1 MLFSILCLLIAI
13 APTFAMDNDTIVAV
27 ENPAQLQ
34 SDYYIDANIEND
46 GNGSADNPYNKW
58 NSDKIPDNSVVHL
71 ANGEYRLNK
80 AKTYVNLTIIG
91 EDSGKTIIGYLDV
104 VGFTSNGLITL
115 KNVTISDFRINL
127 AQNANLSAVN
137 TIFKGS
143 SASNSI
149 IYSTNRNFGGNT
161 VILDNCSFYDNYA
174 QYGGAINLVESK
186 LNITDSLFA
195 DNHADYWGGAIACDG
210 VEVYMSNCK
219 FINDY
224 ATNEAGG
231 AIFLK
236 DSKLKANNLV
246 LFNCS
251 SLFGGSITSLFGDLN
266 LINVTANGNRAKY
279 YGGAIYKMY
288 TTFELYNST
297 FENNSALNGGAL
309 FVDNVGDF
317 KINSNYFA
325 NNNAST
331 GGAVYSVLS
340 DSYCDIVDKHLNNT
354 FKNNKANFYDDVY
367 QSECVNL
374 TIGSNDY
381 ILIHYN
387 SSFNGTLPDRYD
399 LRELG
404 LVTSVKNQGNGG
416 NCWAFSALAALES
429 AILKSL
435 NVSYDLSE
443 ENMKNLASMYSD
455 YGWAMDTNEGGYDRM
470 AIGYL
475 TSWLGPVNESDD
487 AYDGKSLLSPVLT
500 SFMHVQNVVF
510 LKRDNYT
517 DNDAIKK
524 AIIDY
529 GAVSTSL
536 YWSSSYLSG
545 KNYYYTGDQGS
556 NHAVVIV
563 GWDDNYDASN
573 FKTKPKGNGAWIMKN
588 SHSSSSGEKGY
599 FYVSYYDTRFVEPG
613 RYTSYTFVLND
624 TVRYDKNYQYDI
636 PGRTDYFLNES
647 GTVWYKNKF
656 ISSDNE
662 YLAAV
667 STYFEKDTDWDLFV
681 YVNDELKLTQSGFSQ
696 SSYKTIDLDTLIP
709 LNVGDIFEVV
719 FKISVDKEAGVP
731 ISEFISL
738 NSEMYSENISFI
750 SYDGENWV
758 DFYDLEWQYPD
769 HSYYSQVAC
778 IKAFT
783 VLNPINS
790 IIKLTPCNIDN
801 NAMDIIASVI
811 DEYGNYIKYGAVTFN
826 LSGVYKNVTI
836 SNGIARL
843 SNISIK
849 EGINRFSAEFNA
861 VGYNSSS
868 DILFISDS
876 PVSTSISLDVLSQY
890 NPVIFKAEVLDQN
903 NNPVECGVVTFNVD
917 GVNYTVDVLNGV
929 AVLNHT
935 FKTFGLKDISVS
947 FNDLYCYSESN
958 ANRSVVI
965 SNIIT
970 SIKLNIDNHFN
981 PINITAEVMDSN
993 GNKVNQGIVI
1003 FTVEGIDYTVDVV
1016 DGVANL
1022 INTFDIGFNSLE
1034 ATYFDEKYL
1043 YNSSTSSDS
1052 FIVSLKPTTIRL
1064 NINPDEVVNNPVNI
1078 TATVID
1084 SDNNLVKTGKVV
1096 FSFDDENIV
1105 VPVENG
1111 KASISNIFK
1120 TFGLKDIFA
1129 RFIDVSYYGS
1139 STASV
1144 SFNVSKINVDLS
1156 INIEKNLRDVNIY
1169 LDFSKK
1175 INEYVNVLIDGVRHV
1190 IETNEGS
1197 AVINLYNLS
1206 NGKYSVTAFVD
1217 SYIYNSNNQTTSFEI
1232 EDIPTNI
1239 LCSDEIFYLNDKMYY
1254 SVILKDKTGLPV
1266 SNHKVRLTV
1275 DNKIINA
1282 VTDSKGKASFK
1293 LDLTVGKY
1301 DALIEFAGDNYY
1313 LKSNSTK
1320 LITVETSVILPSA
1333 TKYALNSKFSF
1344 KLLDSQ
1350 GNPLKNENV
1359 KITIDN
1365 EEFSIVSDS
1374 NGNVYYTIN
1383 LNIGNH
1389 QITVTNPDTGEVKT
1403 QTINVV
1409 ARITG
1414 NKDLTMYYGAGSSY
1428 KVRVYG
1434 DNGNIAKNVVVKFT
1448 INGKTYSVRTD
1459 TNGYASLKIG
1469 LNPKT
1474 YTIVTNYNGYKVS
1487 NKVVVKPTLI
1497 CYDKTVKKY
1506 KTFSY
1511 TVKLLDKKG
1520 KILKNKYVSVKFKG
1534 KTYKAKTNS
1543 KGIAT
1548 FKLSSNSIGKYTLT
1562 ATYGSA
1568 KMSKSIMVKK

>member
-149 IYSTNRNFGGNT
+149 IYSTNRDFGGNT

-236 DSKLKANNLV
+236 DSNLKACNLE
-246 LFNCS
+246 LINCS
-251 SLFGGSITSLFGDLN
+251 SLFGGSIASLYGDLN
-266 LINVTANGNRAKY
+266 LINVTATGNRAKY

-288 TTFELYNST
+288 SSFELYNST

-340 DSYCDIVDKHLNNT
+340 DSYYDIVDKHLNNT
-354 FKNNKANFYDDVY
+354 FKNNKANFYEDVY
-367 QSECVNL
+367 QSEFANL
-374 TIGSNDY
+374 TIGNNEY
-381 ILIHYN
+381 ILMRYN
-387 SSFNGTLPDRYD
+387 SSYDGSLPARYD

-429 AILKSL
+429 SILKSI
-435 NVSYDLSE
+435 NVYYDLSE

-455 YGWAMDTNEGGYDRM
+455 YGWAMDTNNGGYEKM

-475 TSWLGPVNESDD
+475 TSWLGPVNESEDTYN
-487 AYDGKSLLSPVLT
+487 AKSLLSPVLA

-517 DNDAIKK
+517 DNDVIKK

-545 KNYYYTGDQGS
+545 KNYYYTGDQGP

-599 FYVSYYDTRFVEPG
+599 FYVSYYDTKFVEPG
-613 RYTSYTFVLND
+613 RYVTYAFVLND
-624 TVRYDKNYQYDI
+624 TIRYDKNYQYDI
-636 PGRTDYFLNES
+636 PGRTDYFFNES
-647 GTVWYKNKF
+647 GIVWYKNKF

-667 STYFEKDTDWDLFV
+667 STYFEKDTDWDLFI

-719 FKISVDKEAGVP
+719 FKISVDKDAGVP
-731 ISEFISL
+731 ISESISL
-738 NSEMYSENISFI
+738 NTELYCEDISFI
-750 SYDGENWV
+750 SYDGINWV

-769 HSYYSQVAC
+769 HLYYSQVAC

-783 VLNPINS
+783 VLDKIN
-790 IIKLTPCNIDN
+790 TE
-801 NAMDIIASVI
+801 VI
-811 DEYGNYIKYGAVTFN
+811 
-826 LSGVYKNVTI
+826 LNVT
-836 SNGIARL
+836 
-843 SNISIK
+843 
-849 EGINRFSAEFNA
+849 
-861 VGYNSSS
+861 NS
-868 DILFISDS
+868 F
-876 PVSTSISLDVLSQY
+876 
-890 NPVIFKAEVLDQN
+890 
-903 NNPVECGVVTFNVD
+903 NPVEITANILTQYGTPVNSGKVTFNVD
-917 GVNYTVDVLNGV
+917 GKNIEVNVKNGV
-929 AVLNHT
+929 AKFNYLFENLDYNIVKAT
-935 FKTFGLKDISVS
+935 FTGVG
-947 FNDLYCYSESN
+947 YES
-958 ANRSVVI
+958 S
-965 SNIIT
+965 SSSIIT
-970 SIKLNIDNHFN
+970 KAHEVILTADDLSAYYGNIYYSVRLADTNNNPVSNKQIKFYVDNEYYF
-981 PINITAEVMDSN
+981 
-993 GNKVNQGIVI
+993 
-1003 FTVEGIDYTVDVV
+1003 VETDAK
-1016 DGVANL
+1016 GVAAIRLNL
-1022 INTFDIGFNSLE
+1022 NVGNYKIKIGFNDSSYSPFRLE
-1034 ATYFDEKYL
+1034 
-1043 YNSSTSSDS
+1043 
-1052 FIVSLKPTTIRL
+1052 R
-1064 NINPDEVVNNPVNI
+1064 
-1078 TATVID
+1078 
-1084 SDNNLVKTGKVV
+1084 
-1096 FSFDDENIV
+1096 NIV
-1105 VPVENG
+1105 V
-1111 KASISNIFK
+1111 K
-1120 TFGLKDIFA
+1120 TTI
-1129 RFIDVSYYGS
+1129 
-1139 STASV
+1139 
-1144 SFNVSKINVDLS
+1144 
-1156 INIEKNLRDVNIY
+1156 
-1169 LDFSKK
+1169 
-1175 INEYVNVLIDGVRHV
+1175 
-1190 IETNEGS
+1190 
-1197 AVINLYNLS
+1197 
-1206 NGKYSVTAFVD
+1206 
-1217 SYIYNSNNQTTSFEI
+1217 
-1232 EDIPTNI
+1232 IP
-1239 LCSDEIFYLNDKMYY
+1239 
-1254 SVILKDKTGLPV
+1254 
-1266 SNHKVRLTV
+1266 
-1275 DNKIINA
+1275 A
-1282 VTDSKGKASFK
+1282 A
-1293 LDLTVGKY
+1293 
-1301 DALIEFAGDNYY
+1301 
-1313 LKSNSTK
+1313 
-1320 LITVETSVILPSA
+1320 A
-1333 TKYALNSKFSF
+1333 TKYTFNAKYSS

-1350 GNPLKNENV
+1350 DNPLKNKEV
-1359 KITIDN
+1359 
-1365 EEFSIVSDS
+1365 SVIVNGVEHILTTDS
-1374 NGNVYYTIN
+1374 NGILYYTID
-1383 LNIGNH
+1383 LNPGNY
-1389 QITVTNPDTGEVKT
+1389 QIIITNPDTGEVNT
-1403 QTINVV
+1403 QNIKVV

-1428 KVRVYG
+1428 KVRVYD
-1434 DNGNIAKNVVVKFT
+1434 DNGNIAKNVEVTFT
-1448 INGKTYSVRTD
+1448 INGKTYSRFTD
-1459 TNGYASLKIG
+1459 SNGYASFKIT

-1474 YTIVTNYNGYKVS
+1474 YTIVAKYKGYKVS
-1487 NKVVVKPTLI
+1487 NKVVVKPTLV
-1497 CYDKTVKKY
+1497 CSDKSVKKS
-1506 KTFSY
+1506 KIFSY
-1511 TVKLLDKKG
+1511 TVKLLNTKG
-1520 KILKNKYVSVKFKG
+1520 SILKSKYVTVKFKG

-1548 FKLSSNSIGKYTLT
+1548 FKLSSNSIGRFTLT

-1568 KMSKSIMVKK
+1568 KISKYITVLKK